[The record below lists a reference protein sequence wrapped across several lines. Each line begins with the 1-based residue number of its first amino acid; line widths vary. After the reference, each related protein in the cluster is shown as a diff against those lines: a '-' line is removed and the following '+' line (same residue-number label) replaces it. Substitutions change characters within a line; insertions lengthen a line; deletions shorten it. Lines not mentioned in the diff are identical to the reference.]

1 VYRLRYLLQI
11 LTNTLN
17 FRYCAD
23 IEQVRI
29 EKELYT
35 LP

>member
-1 VYRLRYLLQI
+1 MKTGRDGAIYEKKLSRS
-11 LTNTLN
+11 
-17 FRYCAD
+17 D